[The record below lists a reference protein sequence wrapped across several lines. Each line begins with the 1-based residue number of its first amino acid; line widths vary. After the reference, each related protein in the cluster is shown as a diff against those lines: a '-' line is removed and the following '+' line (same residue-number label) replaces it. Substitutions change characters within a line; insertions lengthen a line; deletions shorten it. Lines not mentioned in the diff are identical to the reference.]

1 MIVVIGWVEE
11 KLDVVSDV
19 AVEDGGARGRVGGIG
34 EGVVPAVN
42 SGANWVLGA
51 AEEPLKR
58 DGVVPKEN
66 AGEVTAE
73 VAAEESAAGTMEE
86 EEREPGEVAE
96 LEEPPAEVK
105 GGWPAMGAPGL

>member
-1 MIVVIGWVEE
+1 MWLVMWSWKMEG
-11 KLDVVSDV
+11 LGAGV
-19 AVEDGGARGRVGGIG
+19 AGMG

-42 SGANWVLGA
+42 SGTNWVLEA

-66 AGEVTAE
+66 AGEVTGE
-73 VAAEESAAGTMEE
+73 VAAEESAAGAVEK

-105 GGWPAMGAPGL
+105 DGWPAMGAAGV